1 VLPGATAASAVLF
14 ADRLRRRVESLAIP
28 NSGSPRGFLTIS
40 IGAATTMPRQGSDAL
55 KLLNSADAALYRAKR
70 AGRNQAIHEDCLAG
84 RTV

>member
-1 VLPGATAASAVLF
+1 
-14 ADRLRRRVESLAIP
+14 
-28 NSGSPRGFLTIS
+28 
-40 IGAATTMPRQGSDAL
+40 MPRQGSDAL